1 MIIRVVQ
8 HKTEGTMIIEINKSD
23 VSRFYLQR
31 LGMHMSLI
39 KIGRTSYSVDLC
51 FVISEHHMPAGYNKP
66 FSFREM
72 GEGYE
77 INDFHEDN
85 PYLLF
90 SIGDVKI
97 IFQLFLSSEFS
108 KNKKV
113 YSIVYVL
120 FKDVEVNS
128 DNGLYSY
135 HINNKHLAESLT
147 KGSFFT
153 EDNIYL
159 IGINSYLP
167 PDNIIKSVNRTIEYF
182 NQIISDDDK
191 FNEILNAFKISE
203 SAISKAIAE
212 DNLRIRVGC

>member
-1 MIIRVVQ
+1 M
-8 HKTEGTMIIEINKSD
+8 
-23 VSRFYLQR
+23 Y
-31 LGMHMSLI
+31 MSLI

-51 FVISEHHMPAGYNKP
+51 FVISEHCMPAGYNKP

-77 INDFHEDN
+77 INDFHEAN

-108 KNKKV
+108 KNEKV
-113 YSIVYVL
+113 YSVVYL
-120 FKDVEVNS
+120 MFKDVEVSS

-135 HINNKHLAESLT
+135 HINNKHSAEPIT
-147 KGSFFT
+147 HRSFFV

-159 IGINSYLP
+159 IGINSHLP
-167 PDNIIKSVNRTIEYF
+167 PDYIIKSVNRTIEYF
-182 NQIISDDDK
+182 NKIISNDDM
-191 FNEILNAFKISE
+191 FNEILNAFKISD
-203 SAISKAIAE
+203 SAISKAIEE

>member
-1 MIIRVVQ
+1 
-8 HKTEGTMIIEINKSD
+8 MIIEINKSD

-51 FVISEHHMPAGYNKP
+51 FVISEHCMPAGYNKP

-77 INDFHEDN
+77 INDFHEAN

-108 KNKKV
+108 KNEKV

-135 HINNKHLAESLT
+135 HIDNKHSAESLT
-147 KGSFFT
+147 KGSFFV

-159 IGINSYLP
+159 IGINSHLP
-167 PDNIIKSVNRTIEYF
+167 PDYIIKSVNRTIEYF
-182 NQIISDDDK
+182 NQIISNDDM